1 MRKVIFDLNG
11 TLVVGE
17 YPSWE
22 YVFEEELGL
31 KRVGK
36 RGFRLEDLREVAR
49 GRLTLTD
56 LVAEA
61 FEVKDPEDVLQ
72 DAIRIYISKVRLRP
86 EAKPVLDS
94 LKKKYPLILCSDT
107 TGVAREVIRKFNL
120 STYFSA
126 IFLSCEIGFLK
137 SEEGFW
143 RTCLSRIGCSNPK
156 DLFVVGDSP
165 ATDVYWPRRLGL
177 HTILIETAIFS
188 VDSWVEQPK
197 GLLDEEPEYRINS
210 LNEVLEILEPRP

>member
-1 MRKVIFDLNG
+1 LRKVIFDLNG

-22 YVFEEELGL
+22 YVFEKELGL
-31 KRVGK
+31 KRISK
-36 RGFRLEDLREVAR
+36 QGFSLEDLLDVAR

-56 LVAEA
+56 LI
-61 FEVKDPEDVLQ
+61 VKTFKVEDPGGVMQ

-86 EAKPVLDS
+86 EAKPVLDI
-94 LKKKYPLILCSDT
+94 LNRKYPLILCSDT

-120 STYFSA
+120 STYFSSV
-126 IFLSCEIGFLK
+126 FLSCEVGFLK
-137 SEEGFW
+137 SEVDFW
-143 RTCLSRIGCSNPK
+143 RTCLSRIEYSDPK

-165 ATDVYWPRRLGL
+165 ATDIYWPRRLGL

-188 VDSWVEQPK
+188 GDRWVEQPK
-197 GLLDEEPEYRINS
+197 GLPDEEPEYRINR
-210 LNEVLEILEPRP
+210 LNEVLEILESQP